1 VGTAKTAALRQAL
14 LAVGLIGLSGLL
26 AAAAGDKPAPV
37 VGRVAPDFKSKDA
50 VTHAPIH
57 LSEQQGKIVVLT
69 FWATWCAPCRKEL
82 PILENLQRK
91 LGNDRLVVYAVPF
104 EEPEHTYAALVK
116 AARSWQIALVD
127 DRYESIAR
135 EYGIKA
141 IPHLFLIGRDGR
153 IAAEHTGFGAGS
165 VEQLVD
171 DVNAAFRAAPP
182 ESSTAASP
190 PAPTD

>member
-1 VGTAKTAALRQAL
+1 MIAQAADAPAL
-14 LAVGLIGLSGLL
+14 PAVG
-26 AAAAGDKPAPV
+26 A
-37 VGRVAPDFKSKDA
+37 VAPDFKSKDA

-82 PILENLQRK
+82 PILENLQK
-91 LGNDRLVVYAVPF
+91 KVGKDRLIVYAVPF
-104 EEPEHTYAALVK
+104 AEPERTYGALVRTF
-116 AARSWQIALVD
+116 RSWQVTLVD
-127 DRYESIAR
+127 DPRGSIAR

-153 IAAEHTGFGAGS
+153 IAAEHTGYGDGS
-165 VEQLVD
+165 IQALVD

-182 ESSTAASP
+182 PEVPGGP
-190 PAPTD
+190 PPPTTTQ